1 MVARRVG
8 LRVGVSLVEYYNVN
22 FVPMTNT
29 KPLGELQQLLML
41 ALVRL
46 ENDAYGA
53 VIRRE
58 LAEVVGR
65 RLSISAIYV
74 TLVRLEEQG
83 LVTSRDGEVPA
94 NGGRPRRCFRVTE
107 GGLEALKATRAAAN
121 SMWSGVRI

>member
-1 MVARRVG
+1 
-8 LRVGVSLVEYYNVN
+8 
-22 FVPMTNT
+22 MTKT

-46 ENDAYGA
+46 EDNAYGA

-58 LAEVVGR
+58 LAEITGR

-83 LVTSRDGEVPA
+83 LVASRDGEIPA
-94 NGGRPRRCFRVTE
+94 NGGRPRRCFRVTDP
-107 GGLEALKATRAAAN
+107 GIEALKTSRDAAN